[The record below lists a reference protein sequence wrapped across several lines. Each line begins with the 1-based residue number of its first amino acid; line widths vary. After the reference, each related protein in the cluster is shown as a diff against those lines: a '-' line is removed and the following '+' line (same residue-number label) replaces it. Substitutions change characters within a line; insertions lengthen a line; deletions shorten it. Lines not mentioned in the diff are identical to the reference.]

1 MAVSVMFLL
10 HCSRLN
16 VQRKETS
23 TSMRLG
29 LRCDRSMGFS
39 GKKITRPKEQ
49 EKENNFSREVGLD
62 GCAPAGHV
70 H

>member
-29 LRCDRSMGFS
+29 LRCDR
-39 GKKITRPKEQ
+39 
-49 EKENNFSREVGLD
+49 
-62 GCAPAGHV
+62 
-70 H
+70 